1 MKRKSYIMPI
11 VLLIFSLVVVTFF
24 SIYHRTLNT
33 HNHKNSKEKAI
44 SKKLKDISLEEIL
57 GTKATLDFVNS
68 KLNKREN
75 FNLKVNINDL
85 LKVNNINDFSQNFEN
100 YTLRLNSKKV
110 KKKLNFYDKKS
121 GALSYFVRQYEIFFE
136 VRNNNELTEYKIVDK
151 NRIENYLFDLQV
163 KGFVDGKL
171 KMLSDDFYFNLNN
184 DFSNLYE
191 RIFSNE
197 IQNTYS
203 EDLRIY
209 DYKEKIYF
217 MYNEQYLK
225 LLKNYL
231 LYKGFES
238 ENIDLNLCD
247 IDNFANKHNLQNC
260 SRDDF
265 IKTMLIEN
273 SEYIKDYKYNIININ
288 IKNKLYF
295 DLSKEVKVFS
305 NLKIEDKGEV
315 IVTDNRLKIQGVF
328 VNNSNKEKFDFN
340 FEGILFSK
348 NKLTS
353 KYKFL
358 PEVLDVT
365 ARFIKISED
374 FYLEKIDNNDI
385 K

>member
-11 VLLIFSLVVVTFF
+11 VLLIFSLVVVAFF

-44 SKKLKDISLEEIL
+44 SKKLKEISLEEIL
-57 GTKATLDFVNS
+57 STKATLDFVNS

-75 FNLKVNINDL
+75 FSLKVNINDL

-100 YTLRLNSKKV
+100 YDLRLNSKKV
-110 KKKLNFYDKKS
+110 KKKLNFYDRKN

-225 LLKNYL
+225 LLKDYL
-231 LYKGFES
+231 SYKGFELES
-238 ENIDLNLCD
+238 MDINLCD
-247 IDNFANKHNLQNC
+247 IDNLKNC
-260 SRDDF
+260 SREDF
-265 IKTMLIEN
+265 IKNFLLES
-273 SEYIKDYKYNIININ
+273 SEYIKDHKYNIINIDVR
-288 IKNKLYF
+288 NKLYF
-295 DLSKEVKVFS
+295 DLNTEVEIYS
-305 NLKIEDKGEV
+305 NIKIDDSSEI
-315 IVTDNRLKIQGVF
+315 IVTDKSPKIQGVF
-328 VNNSNKEKFDFN
+328 VNKSNKEKFDFN

-348 NKLTS
+348 NKLKS
-353 KYKFL
+353 EYKFL
-358 PEVLDVT
+358 PEVLDLT
-365 ARFIKISED
+365 ARFVKISDD
-374 FYLEKIDNNDI
+374 FYLEKIQKNDI

>member
-100 YTLRLNSKKV
+100 YNLRLNSKKV

-225 LLKNYL
+225 LLKDYL
-231 LYKGFES
+231 SYKGFES
-238 ENIDLNLCD
+238 ESIDINLCD
-247 IDNFANKHNLQNC
+247 IDNLKNC
-260 SRDDF
+260 SREDF
-265 IKTMLIEN
+265 IKNFLLES
-273 SEYIKDYKYNIININ
+273 SEYIKDYKYNIINIDVR
-288 IKNKLYF
+288 NKLYF
-295 DLSKEVKVFS
+295 DLNTEVEIYS
-305 NLKIEDKGEV
+305 NIKIDDSSEI
-315 IVTDNRLKIQGVF
+315 IVTDKSPKIQGVF
-328 VNNSNKEKFDFN
+328 VNKSNKEKFDFN

-348 NKLTS
+348 NKLKS

-374 FYLEKIDNNDI
+374 FYLEKIQKNDI

>member
-11 VLLIFSLVVVTFF
+11 VLLIFSLVVVAFF

-44 SKKLKDISLEEIL
+44 SKKLKEMSLEEIL
-57 GTKATLDFVNS
+57 STKATLDFVNS

-100 YTLRLNSKKV
+100 YDLRLNSKKV
-110 KKKLNFYDKKS
+110 KKKLNFYDRKN

-225 LLKNYL
+225 LLKDYL
-231 LYKGFES
+231 SYKGFELES
-238 ENIDLNLCD
+238 MDINLCD
-247 IDNFANKHNLQNC
+247 IDNLKNC
-260 SRDDF
+260 SREDF
-265 IKTMLIEN
+265 IKNFLLES
-273 SEYIKDYKYNIININ
+273 SEYIKDHKYNIINIDVR
-288 IKNKLYF
+288 NKLYF
-295 DLSKEVKVFS
+295 DLNTEVEIYS
-305 NLKIEDKGEV
+305 NIKIDDSSEI
-315 IVTDNRLKIQGVF
+315 IVTDKSPKIQGVF
-328 VNNSNKEKFDFN
+328 VNKSNKEKFDFN

-348 NKLTS
+348 NKLKS

-358 PEVLDVT
+358 PEVLDLT
-365 ARFIKISED
+365 ARFVKISDD
-374 FYLEKIDNNDI
+374 FYLEKIQKNDI

>member
-11 VLLIFSLVVVTFF
+11 VLLIFSLVVVAFF

-44 SKKLKDISLEEIL
+44 SKKLKEISLEEIL
-57 GTKATLDFVNS
+57 STKATLDFVNS

-100 YTLRLNSKKV
+100 YDLRLNSKKV
-110 KKKLNFYDKKS
+110 KKKLNFYDRKN

-197 IQNTYS
+197 IKNRYS

-225 LLKNYL
+225 LLKDYL
-231 LYKGFES
+231 SYKGFELES
-238 ENIDLNLCD
+238 MDINLCD
-247 IDNFANKHNLQNC
+247 IDNLKNC
-260 SRDDF
+260 SREDF
-265 IKTMLIEN
+265 IKNFLLES
-273 SEYIKDYKYNIININ
+273 SEYIKDHKYNIINIDVR
-288 IKNKLYF
+288 NKLYF
-295 DLSKEVKVFS
+295 DLNTEVEIYS
-305 NLKIEDKGEV
+305 NIKIDDSSEI
-315 IVTDNRLKIQGVF
+315 IVTDKSPKIQGVF
-328 VNNSNKEKFDFN
+328 VNKSNKEKFDFN
-340 FEGILFSK
+340 FEGMLFSK
-348 NKLTS
+348 NKLKS

-358 PEVLDVT
+358 PEVLDLTV
-365 ARFIKISED
+365 RFVKISDD
-374 FYLEKIDNNDI
+374 FYLEKIQKNDI

>member
-1 MKRKSYIMPI
+1 MKRKSYIIPI
-11 VLLIFSLVVVTFF
+11 VLLIFSLVVVAFF

-44 SKKLKDISLEEIL
+44 SKKLKEISLEEIL
-57 GTKATLDFVNS
+57 STKATLDFVNS

-100 YTLRLNSKKV
+100 YDLRLNSKKV
-110 KKKLNFYDKKS
+110 KKKLNFYDRKN

-225 LLKNYL
+225 LLKDYL
-231 LYKGFES
+231 SYKGFELES
-238 ENIDLNLCD
+238 MDINLCD
-247 IDNFANKHNLQNC
+247 IDNLKNC
-260 SRDDF
+260 SREDF
-265 IKTMLIEN
+265 IKNFLLES
-273 SEYIKDYKYNIININ
+273 SEYIKDHKYNIINIDVR
-288 IKNKLYF
+288 NKLYF
-295 DLSKEVKVFS
+295 DLNTEVEIYS
-305 NLKIEDKGEV
+305 NIKIDDSSEI
-315 IVTDNRLKIQGVF
+315 IVTDKSPKIQGVF
-328 VNNSNKEKFDFN
+328 VNKSNKEKFDFN

-348 NKLTS
+348 NKLKS

-358 PEVLDVT
+358 PEVLDLT
-365 ARFIKISED
+365 ARFVKISDD
-374 FYLEKIDNNDI
+374 FYLEKIQKNDI

>member
-11 VLLIFSLVVVTFF
+11 VLLIFSLVVVAFF

-44 SKKLKDISLEEIL
+44 SKKLKEISLEEIL
-57 GTKATLDFVNS
+57 STKATLDFVNS

-85 LKVNNINDFSQNFEN
+85 LKVNNINDFFQNFEN
-100 YTLRLNSKKV
+100 YDLRLNSKKV
-110 KKKLNFYDKKS
+110 KKKLNFYDRKN
-121 GALSYFVRQYEIFFE
+121 GALSYFVHQYEIFFE

-225 LLKNYL
+225 LLKDYL
-231 LYKGFES
+231 SYKGFELES
-238 ENIDLNLCD
+238 MDINLCD
-247 IDNFANKHNLQNC
+247 IDNLKNC
-260 SRDDF
+260 SREDF
-265 IKTMLIEN
+265 IKNFLLES
-273 SEYIKDYKYNIININ
+273 SEYIKDYKYNIINIDVR
-288 IKNKLYF
+288 NKLYF
-295 DLSKEVKVFS
+295 DLNTEVEIYS
-305 NLKIEDKGEV
+305 NIKINDSSEI
-315 IVTDNRLKIQGVF
+315 IVTDKSPKIQGVF
-328 VNNSNKEKFDFN
+328 VNKSNKEKFDFN

-348 NKLTS
+348 NKLKS

-358 PEVLDVT
+358 PEVLDLT
-365 ARFIKISED
+365 ARFVKISED
-374 FYLEKIDNNDI
+374 FYLEKIQKNDI

>member
-11 VLLIFSLVVVTFF
+11 VLLIFSLVVVAFF

-136 VRNNNELTEYKIVDK
+136 VKNNNELTEYKIVDK

-225 LLKNYL
+225 LLKDYL
-231 LYKGFES
+231 SYKGFES
-238 ENIDLNLCD
+238 ESIDINLCD
-247 IDNFANKHNLQNC
+247 IDNLKNC
-260 SRDDF
+260 SREDF
-265 IKTMLIEN
+265 IKNFLLES
-273 SEYIKDYKYNIININ
+273 SEYIKDYKYNIINIDVR
-288 IKNKLYF
+288 NKLYF
-295 DLSKEVKVFS
+295 DLNTEVEIYS
-305 NLKIEDKGEV
+305 NIKIDDSSEI
-315 IVTDNRLKIQGVF
+315 IVTDKSPKIQGVF
-328 VNNSNKEKFDFN
+328 VNKSNKEKFDFN

-348 NKLTS
+348 NKLKS

-358 PEVLDVT
+358 PEVLDLT
-365 ARFIKISED
+365 ARFVKISED
-374 FYLEKIDNNDI
+374 FYLEKIQKNDI

>member
-11 VLLIFSLVVVTFF
+11 VLLIFSLVVVAFF

-44 SKKLKDISLEEIL
+44 SKKLKEISLEEIL
-57 GTKATLDFVNS
+57 STKATLDFVNS

-136 VRNNNELTEYKIVDK
+136 VKNNNELTEYKIVDK

-225 LLKNYL
+225 LLKDYL
-231 LYKGFES
+231 SYKGFES
-238 ENIDLNLCD
+238 ESIDINLCD
-247 IDNFANKHNLQNC
+247 IDNLKNC
-260 SRDDF
+260 SREDF
-265 IKTMLIEN
+265 IKNFLLES
-273 SEYIKDYKYNIININ
+273 SEYIKDHKYNIINIDVR
-288 IKNKLYF
+288 NKLYF
-295 DLSKEVKVFS
+295 DLNTEVEIYS
-305 NLKIEDKGEV
+305 NIKIDDSSEI
-315 IVTDNRLKIQGVF
+315 IVTDKSPKIQGVF
-328 VNNSNKEKFDFN
+328 VNKSNKEKFDFN

-348 NKLTS
+348 NKLKS

-374 FYLEKIDNNDI
+374 FYLEKIQKNDI

>member
-11 VLLIFSLVVVTFF
+11 VLLIFSLVVVAFF

-44 SKKLKDISLEEIL
+44 SKKLKEISLEEIL
-57 GTKATLDFVNS
+57 STKATLDFVNS

-100 YTLRLNSKKV
+100 YDLRLNSKKV
-110 KKKLNFYDKKS
+110 KKKLNFYDRKN

-225 LLKNYL
+225 LLKDYL
-231 LYKGFES
+231 SYKGFELES
-238 ENIDLNLCD
+238 MDINLCD
-247 IDNFANKHNLQNC
+247 IDNLKNC
-260 SRDDF
+260 SREDF
-265 IKTMLIEN
+265 IKNFLLES
-273 SEYIKDYKYNIININ
+273 SEYIKDHKYNIINIDVR
-288 IKNKLYF
+288 NKLYF
-295 DLSKEVKVFS
+295 DLNTEVEIYS
-305 NLKIEDKGEV
+305 NIKIDDSSEI
-315 IVTDNRLKIQGVF
+315 IVTDKSLKIQGIF
-328 VNNSNKEKFDFN
+328 VNKSNKEKFDFN

-348 NKLTS
+348 NKLKS

-358 PEVLDVT
+358 PEVLDLT
-365 ARFIKISED
+365 ARFVKISDD
-374 FYLEKIDNNDI
+374 FYLEKIQKNDI

>member
-11 VLLIFSLVVVTFF
+11 VLLIFSLVVVAFF

-44 SKKLKDISLEEIL
+44 SKKLKEMSLEEIL
-57 GTKATLDFVNS
+57 STKATLDFVNS

-136 VRNNNELTEYKIVDK
+136 VKNNNELTEYKIVDK

-225 LLKNYL
+225 LLKDYL
-231 LYKGFES
+231 SYKGFES
-238 ENIDLNLCD
+238 ESIDINLCD
-247 IDNFANKHNLQNC
+247 IDNLKNC
-260 SRDDF
+260 SREDF
-265 IKTMLIEN
+265 IKNFLLES
-273 SEYIKDYKYNIININ
+273 SEYIKDYKYNIINIDVR
-288 IKNKLYF
+288 NKLYF
-295 DLSKEVKVFS
+295 DLNTEVEIYS
-305 NLKIEDKGEV
+305 NIKIDDSSEI
-315 IVTDNRLKIQGVF
+315 IVTDKSPKIQGLF
-328 VNNSNKEKFDFN
+328 VNKSNKEKFDFN

-348 NKLTS
+348 NKLKS

-374 FYLEKIDNNDI
+374 FYLEKIQKNDI

>member
-136 VRNNNELTEYKIVDK
+136 VKNNNELTEYKIVDK

-225 LLKNYL
+225 LLKDYL
-231 LYKGFES
+231 SYKGFES
-238 ENIDLNLCD
+238 ESIDINLCY
-247 IDNFANKHNLQNC
+247 IDNLKNC
-260 SRDDF
+260 SREDF
-265 IKTMLIEN
+265 IKNFLLES
-273 SEYIKDYKYNIININ
+273 SEYIKDYKYNIINIDVR
-288 IKNKLYF
+288 NKLYF
-295 DLSKEVKVFS
+295 DLNTEVEIYS
-305 NLKIEDKGEV
+305 NIKIDDSSEI
-315 IVTDNRLKIQGVF
+315 IVTDKSPKIQGAF
-328 VNNSNKEKFDFN
+328 VNKSNKEKFDFN

-348 NKLTS
+348 NKLKS

-374 FYLEKIDNNDI
+374 FYLEKIQKNDI

>member
-11 VLLIFSLVVVTFF
+11 VLLIFSLVVVAFF

-44 SKKLKDISLEEIL
+44 SKKLKEMSLEEIL
-57 GTKATLDFVNS
+57 STKATLDFVNN

-100 YTLRLNSKKV
+100 YDLRLNSKKV
-110 KKKLNFYDKKS
+110 KKKLNFYDRKS

-225 LLKNYL
+225 LLKDYL
-231 LYKGFES
+231 SYKGFES
-238 ENIDLNLCD
+238 ESIDINLCD
-247 IDNFANKHNLQNC
+247 IDNLKNC
-260 SRDDF
+260 SREDF
-265 IKTMLIEN
+265 IKNFLLES
-273 SEYIKDYKYNIININ
+273 SEYIKDYKYNIINIDVR
-288 IKNKLYF
+288 NKLYF
-295 DLSKEVKVFS
+295 DLNTEVEIYS
-305 NLKIEDKGEV
+305 NIKIDDSSEI
-315 IVTDNRLKIQGVF
+315 IVTDKSPKIQGVF
-328 VNNSNKEKFDFN
+328 VNKSNKEKFDFN

-348 NKLTS
+348 NKLKS

-358 PEVLDVT
+358 PEVLDLT
-365 ARFIKISED
+365 TRFVKISD
-374 FYLEKIDNNDI
+374 NFYLEKIQKNDI

>member
-1 MKRKSYIMPI
+1 MKRKSYVMPI
-11 VLLIFSLVVVTFF
+11 VLLIFSLVVVAFF

-44 SKKLKDISLEEIL
+44 SKKLKEISLEEIL
-57 GTKATLDFVNS
+57 STKATLDFVNS

-100 YTLRLNSKKV
+100 YDLRLNSKKV
-110 KKKLNFYDKKS
+110 KKKLNFYDRKS

-225 LLKNYL
+225 LLKDYL
-231 LYKGFES
+231 SYKGFELES
-238 ENIDLNLCD
+238 IDINLCD
-247 IDNFANKHNLQNC
+247 IDNLKNC
-260 SRDDF
+260 SREDF
-265 IKTMLIEN
+265 IKNFLLES
-273 SEYIKDYKYNIININ
+273 SEYIKDHKYNIINIDVR
-288 IKNKLYF
+288 NKLYF
-295 DLSKEVKVFS
+295 DLNTEVEIYS
-305 NLKIEDKGEV
+305 NIKIDDSSEI
-315 IVTDNRLKIQGVF
+315 IVTDKSPKIQGVF
-328 VNNSNKEKFDFN
+328 VNKSNKEKFDFN

-348 NKLTS
+348 NKLKS

-358 PEVLDVT
+358 PEVLDLT
-365 ARFIKISED
+365 ARFVKISDD
-374 FYLEKIDNNDI
+374 FYLEKIQKNDI

>member
-11 VLLIFSLVVVTFF
+11 VLLIFSLVVVAFF

-44 SKKLKDISLEEIL
+44 SKKLKEISLEEIL
-57 GTKATLDFVNS
+57 STKATLDFVNS

-121 GALSYFVRQYEIFFE
+121 GALSYFIRQYEIFFE
-136 VRNNNELTEYKIVDK
+136 VKNNNELTEYKIVDK

-225 LLKNYL
+225 LLKDYL
-231 LYKGFES
+231 SYKGFELES
-238 ENIDLNLCD
+238 IDINLCD
-247 IDNFANKHNLQNC
+247 IDNLKNC
-260 SRDDF
+260 SREDF
-265 IKTMLIEN
+265 IKNFLLES
-273 SEYIKDYKYNIININ
+273 SEYIKDYKYNIINIDVR
-288 IKNKLYF
+288 NKLYF
-295 DLSKEVKVFS
+295 DLNTEVEIYS
-305 NLKIEDKGEV
+305 NIKIDDSSEI
-315 IVTDNRLKIQGVF
+315 IVTDKSPKIQGVF
-328 VNNSNKEKFDFN
+328 VNKSNKEKFDFN

-348 NKLTS
+348 NKLKS

-358 PEVLDVT
+358 PEVLDLT
-365 ARFIKISED
+365 ARFVKISDD
-374 FYLEKIDNNDI
+374 FYLEKIQKNDI

>member
-11 VLLIFSLVVVTFF
+11 VLLIFSLVVVAFF

-44 SKKLKDISLEEIL
+44 SKKLKEISLEEIL
-57 GTKATLDFVNS
+57 STKATLDFVNN

-100 YTLRLNSKKV
+100 YDLRLNSKKV
-110 KKKLNFYDKKS
+110 KKKLNFYDRKS

-225 LLKNYL
+225 LLKDYL
-231 LYKGFES
+231 SYKGFELES
-238 ENIDLNLCD
+238 IDINLCD
-247 IDNFANKHNLQNC
+247 IDNLKNC
-260 SRDDF
+260 SREDF
-265 IKTMLIEN
+265 IKNFLLES
-273 SEYIKDYKYNIININ
+273 SEYIKDHKYNIINIDVR
-288 IKNKLYF
+288 NKLYF
-295 DLSKEVKVFS
+295 DLNTEVEIYS
-305 NLKIEDKGEV
+305 NIKIDDSSEI
-315 IVTDNRLKIQGVF
+315 IVTDKSPKIQGVF
-328 VNNSNKEKFDFN
+328 VNKSNKEKFDFN

-348 NKLTS
+348 NKLKS

-358 PEVLDVT
+358 PEVLDLTV
-365 ARFIKISED
+365 RFVKISDD
-374 FYLEKIDNNDI
+374 FYLEKIQ
-385 K
+385 KK

>member
-100 YTLRLNSKKV
+100 YNLRLNSKKV
-110 KKKLNFYDKKS
+110 KKKLNFYDRKS
-121 GALSYFVRQYEIFFE
+121 RALSYFVRQYEIFFE

-225 LLKNYL
+225 LLKDYL
-231 LYKGFES
+231 SYKGFES
-238 ENIDLNLCD
+238 ESIDINLCD
-247 IDNFANKHNLQNC
+247 IDNLKNC
-260 SRDDF
+260 SREDF
-265 IKTMLIEN
+265 IKNFLLES
-273 SEYIKDYKYNIININ
+273 SEYIKDYKYNIINIDVR
-288 IKNKLYF
+288 NKLYF
-295 DLSKEVKVFS
+295 DLNTEVEIYS
-305 NLKIEDKGEV
+305 NIKIDGSSEI
-315 IVTDNRLKIQGVF
+315 IVTDKSPKIQGVF
-328 VNNSNKEKFDFN
+328 VNKSNKEKFDFN

-348 NKLTS
+348 NKLKS

-358 PEVLDVT
+358 PEVLDLT
-365 ARFIKISED
+365 ARFVKISED
-374 FYLEKIDNNDI
+374 FYLEKIQKNDI

>member
-1 MKRKSYIMPI
+1 MKRKTYIMPI
-11 VLLIFSLVVVTFF
+11 VLLIFSLVVVAFF

-44 SKKLKDISLEEIL
+44 SKKLKEISLEEIL
-57 GTKATLDFVNS
+57 STKATLDFVNN

-100 YTLRLNSKKV
+100 YDLRLNSKKV
-110 KKKLNFYDKKS
+110 KKKLNFYDRKS

-225 LLKNYL
+225 LLKDYL
-231 LYKGFES
+231 SYKGFELES
-238 ENIDLNLCD
+238 MDINLCD
-247 IDNFANKHNLQNC
+247 IDNLKNC
-260 SRDDF
+260 SREDF
-265 IKTMLIEN
+265 IKNFLLES
-273 SEYIKDYKYNIININ
+273 SEYIKDHKYNIINIDVR
-288 IKNKLYF
+288 NKLYF
-295 DLSKEVKVFS
+295 DLNTEVEIYS
-305 NLKIEDKGEV
+305 NIKIDDSSEI
-315 IVTDNRLKIQGVF
+315 IVTDKSPKIQGVF
-328 VNNSNKEKFDFN
+328 VNKSNKEKFDFN

-348 NKLTS
+348 NKLKS

-358 PEVLDVT
+358 PEVLDLT
-365 ARFIKISED
+365 TRFVKISD
-374 FYLEKIDNNDI
+374 NFYLEKIQKNDI

>member
-11 VLLIFSLVVVTFF
+11 VLLIFSLVVVAFF

-44 SKKLKDISLEEIL
+44 SKKLKEISLEEIL
-57 GTKATLDFVNS
+57 STKATLDFVNS

-100 YTLRLNSKKV
+100 YDLRLNSKKV
-110 KKKLNFYDKKS
+110 KKKLNFYDRKN

-225 LLKNYL
+225 LLKDYL
-231 LYKGFES
+231 SYKGFELES
-238 ENIDLNLCD
+238 MDINLCD
-247 IDNFANKHNLQNC
+247 IDNLKNC
-260 SRDDF
+260 SREDF
-265 IKTMLIEN
+265 IKNFLLES
-273 SEYIKDYKYNIININ
+273 SEYIKDHKYNIINIDVR
-288 IKNKLYF
+288 NKLYF
-295 DLSKEVKVFS
+295 DLNTEVEIYS
-305 NLKIEDKGEV
+305 NIKINDSSEI
-315 IVTDNRLKIQGVF
+315 IVTDKSPKIQGVF
-328 VNNSNKEKFDFN
+328 VNKSNKEKFDFN

-348 NKLTS
+348 NKLKS

-358 PEVLDVT
+358 PEVLDLT
-365 ARFIKISED
+365 ARFVKISED
-374 FYLEKIDNNDI
+374 FYLEKIQKNDI

>member
-11 VLLIFSLVVVTFF
+11 VLLIFSLVVVAFF

-44 SKKLKDISLEEIL
+44 SKKLKEISLEEIL
-57 GTKATLDFVNS
+57 STKATLDFVNN

-100 YTLRLNSKKV
+100 YDLRLNSKKV
-110 KKKLNFYDKKS
+110 KKKLNFYDRKS

-217 MYNEQYLK
+217 MYNEKYLK
-225 LLKNYL
+225 LLKDYL
-231 LYKGFES
+231 SYKGFELES
-238 ENIDLNLCD
+238 IDINLCD
-247 IDNFANKHNLQNC
+247 IDNLKNC
-260 SRDDF
+260 SREDF
-265 IKTMLIEN
+265 IKNFLLES
-273 SEYIKDYKYNIININ
+273 SEYIKDHKYNIINIDVR
-288 IKNKLYF
+288 NKLYF
-295 DLSKEVKVFS
+295 DLNTEVEIYS
-305 NLKIEDKGEV
+305 NIKIDDSSEI
-315 IVTDNRLKIQGVF
+315 IVTDKSPKIQGVF
-328 VNNSNKEKFDFN
+328 VNKSNKEKFDFN

-348 NKLTS
+348 NKLKS

-358 PEVLDVT
+358 PEVLDLT
-365 ARFIKISED
+365 ARFVKISDD
-374 FYLEKIDNNDI
+374 FYLEKIQKNDI

>member
-11 VLLIFSLVVVTFF
+11 VLLIFSLVVVAFF

-44 SKKLKDISLEEIL
+44 SKKLKEMSLEEIL
-57 GTKATLDFVNS
+57 STKATLDFVNS

-100 YTLRLNSKKV
+100 YDLRLNSKKV
-110 KKKLNFYDKKS
+110 KKKLNFYDRKN

-225 LLKNYL
+225 LLKDYL
-231 LYKGFES
+231 SYKGFES
-238 ENIDLNLCD
+238 ESIDINLCD
-247 IDNFANKHNLQNC
+247 IDNLKNC
-260 SRDDF
+260 SREDF
-265 IKTMLIEN
+265 IKNFLLES
-273 SEYIKDYKYNIININ
+273 SEYIKDYKYNIINIDVR
-288 IKNKLYF
+288 NKLYF
-295 DLSKEVKVFS
+295 DLNTEVEIYS
-305 NLKIEDKGEV
+305 NIKINDSSEI
-315 IVTDNRLKIQGVF
+315 IVTDKSPKIQGVF
-328 VNNSNKEKFDFN
+328 VNKSNKEKFDFN

-348 NKLTS
+348 NKLKS

-358 PEVLDVT
+358 PEVLDLT
-365 ARFIKISED
+365 ARFVKISED
-374 FYLEKIDNNDI
+374 FYLEKIQKNDI

>member
-11 VLLIFSLVVVTFF
+11 VLLIFSLVVVAFF

-44 SKKLKDISLEEIL
+44 SKKLKEISLEEIL
-57 GTKATLDFVNS
+57 STKATLDFVNN

-100 YTLRLNSKKV
+100 YDLRLNSKKV
-110 KKKLNFYDKKS
+110 KKKLNFYDRKN

-225 LLKNYL
+225 LLKDYL
-231 LYKGFES
+231 SYKGFELES
-238 ENIDLNLCD
+238 MDINLCD
-247 IDNFANKHNLQNC
+247 IDNLKNC
-260 SRDDF
+260 SREDF
-265 IKTMLIEN
+265 IKNFLLES
-273 SEYIKDYKYNIININ
+273 SEYIKDHKYNIINIDVR
-288 IKNKLYF
+288 NKLYF
-295 DLSKEVKVFS
+295 DLNTEVEIYS
-305 NLKIEDKGEV
+305 NIKIDDSSEI
-315 IVTDNRLKIQGVF
+315 IVTDKSPKIQGVF
-328 VNNSNKEKFDFN
+328 VNKSNKEKFDFN

-348 NKLTS
+348 NKLKS

-358 PEVLDVT
+358 PEVLDLT
-365 ARFIKISED
+365 ARFVKISDD
-374 FYLEKIDNNDI
+374 FYLKKIQKNDI

>member
-100 YTLRLNSKKV
+100 YNLRLNSKKV
-110 KKKLNFYDKKS
+110 KKKLNFYDRKS

-171 KMLSDDFYFNLNN
+171 KMLSDDFYFNLND

-225 LLKNYL
+225 LLKDYL
-231 LYKGFES
+231 SYKGFES
-238 ENIDLNLCD
+238 ESIDINLCD
-247 IDNFANKHNLQNC
+247 IDNLKNC
-260 SRDDF
+260 SREDF
-265 IKTMLIEN
+265 IKNFLLES
-273 SEYIKDYKYNIININ
+273 SEYIKDYKYNIINIDVR
-288 IKNKLYF
+288 NKLYF
-295 DLSKEVKVFS
+295 DLNTEVEIYS
-305 NLKIEDKGEV
+305 NIKIDGSSEI
-315 IVTDNRLKIQGVF
+315 IVTDKSPKIQGVF
-328 VNNSNKEKFDFN
+328 VNKSNKEKFDFN

-348 NKLTS
+348 NKLKS

-358 PEVLDVT
+358 PEVLDLT
-365 ARFIKISED
+365 ARFVKISED
-374 FYLEKIDNNDI
+374 FYLEKIQKNDI

>member
-11 VLLIFSLVVVTFF
+11 VLLIFSLVVVAFF

-44 SKKLKDISLEEIL
+44 SKKLKEISLEEIL
-57 GTKATLDFVNS
+57 STKATLDFVNN

-100 YTLRLNSKKV
+100 YDLRLNSKKV
-110 KKKLNFYDKKS
+110 KKKLNFYDRKS

-163 KGFVDGKL
+163 KSFVDGKL

-225 LLKNYL
+225 LLKDYL
-231 LYKGFES
+231 SYKGFELES
-238 ENIDLNLCD
+238 MDINLFD
-247 IDNFANKHNLQNC
+247 IDNLKNC
-260 SRDDF
+260 SREDF
-265 IKTMLIEN
+265 IKNFLLES
-273 SEYIKDYKYNIININ
+273 SEYIKDHKYNIINIDVR
-288 IKNKLYF
+288 NKLYF
-295 DLSKEVKVFS
+295 DLNTEVEIYS
-305 NLKIEDKGEV
+305 NIKIDDSSEI
-315 IVTDNRLKIQGVF
+315 IVTDKSPKIQGVF
-328 VNNSNKEKFDFN
+328 VNKSNKEKFDFN

-348 NKLTS
+348 NKLKS

-358 PEVLDVT
+358 PEVLDLT
-365 ARFIKISED
+365 ARFVKISDD
-374 FYLEKIDNNDI
+374 FYLEKIQKNDI

>member
-11 VLLIFSLVVVTFF
+11 VLLIFSLVVVAFF

-44 SKKLKDISLEEIL
+44 SKKLKEISLEEIL
-57 GTKATLDFVNS
+57 STKATLDFVNN

-100 YTLRLNSKKV
+100 YDLRLNSKKV
-110 KKKLNFYDKKS
+110 KKKLNFYDRKS

-225 LLKNYL
+225 LLKDYL
-231 LYKGFES
+231 SYKGFELES
-238 ENIDLNLCD
+238 IDINLCD
-247 IDNFANKHNLQNC
+247 IDNLKNC
-260 SRDDF
+260 SREDF
-265 IKTMLIEN
+265 IKNFLLES
-273 SEYIKDYKYNIININ
+273 SEYIKDHKYNIINIDVR
-288 IKNKLYF
+288 NKLYF
-295 DLSKEVKVFS
+295 DLNTEVEIYS
-305 NLKIEDKGEV
+305 NIKIDDSSEI
-315 IVTDNRLKIQGVF
+315 IVTDKSPKIQGVF
-328 VNNSNKEKFDFN
+328 VNKSNKEKFDFN

-348 NKLTS
+348 NKLKS

-358 PEVLDVT
+358 PEVLDLT
-365 ARFIKISED
+365 TRFVKISD
-374 FYLEKIDNNDI
+374 NFYLEKIQKNDI

>member
-11 VLLIFSLVVVTFF
+11 VLLIFSLVVVAFF

-44 SKKLKDISLEEIL
+44 SKKLKEMSLEEIL
-57 GTKATLDFVNS
+57 STKATLDFVNS

-100 YTLRLNSKKV
+100 YNLRLNSKKV
-110 KKKLNFYDKKS
+110 KKKLNFYDRKS

-225 LLKNYL
+225 LLKDYL
-231 LYKGFES
+231 SYKGFES
-238 ENIDLNLCD
+238 ESIDINLCD
-247 IDNFANKHNLQNC
+247 IDNLKNC
-260 SRDDF
+260 SREDF
-265 IKTMLIEN
+265 IKHFLLES
-273 SEYIKDYKYNIININ
+273 SEYIKDYKYNIINIDVR
-288 IKNKLYF
+288 NKLYF
-295 DLSKEVKVFS
+295 DLNTEVEIYS
-305 NLKIEDKGEV
+305 NIKIDDSSEI
-315 IVTDNRLKIQGVF
+315 IVTDKSPKIQGVF
-328 VNNSNKEKFDFN
+328 VNKSNKEKFDFN

-348 NKLTS
+348 NKLKS

-358 PEVLDVT
+358 PEVLDLT
-365 ARFIKISED
+365 ARFVKISED
-374 FYLEKIDNNDI
+374 FYLEKIQKNDI

>member
-11 VLLIFSLVVVTFF
+11 VLLIFSLVVVAFF

-44 SKKLKDISLEEIL
+44 SKKLKEMSLEEIL
-57 GTKATLDFVNS
+57 STKATLDFVNS

-100 YTLRLNSKKV
+100 YDLRLNSKKV
-110 KKKLNFYDKKS
+110 KKKLNFYDRKN

-225 LLKNYL
+225 LLKDYL
-231 LYKGFES
+231 SYKGFELKS
-238 ENIDLNLCD
+238 MDINLCD
-247 IDNFANKHNLQNC
+247 IDNLKNC
-260 SRDDF
+260 SREDF
-265 IKTMLIEN
+265 IKNFLLES
-273 SEYIKDYKYNIININ
+273 SEYIKDHKYNIINIDVR
-288 IKNKLYF
+288 NKLYF
-295 DLSKEVKVFS
+295 DLNTEVEIYS
-305 NLKIEDKGEV
+305 NIKIDDSSEI
-315 IVTDNRLKIQGVF
+315 IVTDKSPKIQGVF
-328 VNNSNKEKFDFN
+328 VNKSNKEKFDFN

-348 NKLTS
+348 NKLKS

-358 PEVLDVT
+358 PEVLDLT
-365 ARFIKISED
+365 ARFVKISDD
-374 FYLEKIDNNDI
+374 FYLEKIQKNDI

>member
-11 VLLIFSLVVVTFF
+11 VLLIFSLVVVAFF

-44 SKKLKDISLEEIL
+44 SKKLKEISLEEIL
-57 GTKATLDFVNS
+57 STKATLDFVNS

-100 YTLRLNSKKV
+100 YDLRLNSKKV
-110 KKKLNFYDKKS
+110 KKKLNFYDRKN

-225 LLKNYL
+225 LLKDYL
-231 LYKGFES
+231 SYKGFELES
-238 ENIDLNLCD
+238 MDINLCD
-247 IDNFANKHNLQNC
+247 IDNLKNC
-260 SRDDF
+260 SREDF
-265 IKTMLIEN
+265 IKNFLLES
-273 SEYIKDYKYNIININ
+273 SEYIKDHKYNIINIDVR
-288 IKNKLYF
+288 NKLYF
-295 DLSKEVKVFS
+295 DLNTEVEIYS
-305 NLKIEDKGEV
+305 NIKIDDSSEI
-315 IVTDNRLKIQGVF
+315 IVTDKSPKIQGVF
-328 VNNSNKEKFDFN
+328 VNKSNKEKFDFN

-348 NKLTS
+348 NKLKS
-353 KYKFL
+353 EYKFL
-358 PEVLDVT
+358 PEVLDLT
-365 ARFIKISED
+365 ARFVKISND
-374 FYLEKIDNNDI
+374 FYLEKIQKNDI

>member
-11 VLLIFSLVVVTFF
+11 VLLIFSLVVVAFF

-44 SKKLKDISLEEIL
+44 SKKLKEISLEEIL
-57 GTKATLDFVNS
+57 STKATLDFVNN

-100 YTLRLNSKKV
+100 YDLRLNSKKV
-110 KKKLNFYDKKS
+110 KKKLNFYDRKS

-225 LLKNYL
+225 LLKDYL
-231 LYKGFES
+231 SYKGFELES
-238 ENIDLNLCD
+238 MDINLCD
-247 IDNFANKHNLQNC
+247 IDNLKNC
-260 SRDDF
+260 SREDF
-265 IKTMLIEN
+265 IKNFLLES
-273 SEYIKDYKYNIININ
+273 SEYIKDHKYNIINIDVR
-288 IKNKLYF
+288 NKLYF
-295 DLSKEVKVFS
+295 DLNTEVEIYS
-305 NLKIEDKGEV
+305 NIKIDDSSEI
-315 IVTDNRLKIQGVF
+315 IVTDKSPKIQGVF
-328 VNNSNKEKFDFN
+328 VNKSNKEKFDFN

-348 NKLTS
+348 NKLKS

-358 PEVLDVT
+358 PEMLDLT
-365 ARFIKISED
+365 ARFVKISDD
-374 FYLEKIDNNDI
+374 FYLEKIQKNDI

>member
-11 VLLIFSLVVVTFF
+11 VLLIFSLVVVAFF

-44 SKKLKDISLEEIL
+44 SKKLKEISLEEIL
-57 GTKATLDFVNS
+57 STKATLDFVNS

-85 LKVNNINDFSQNFEN
+85 LKVNNINDFFQNFEN
-100 YTLRLNSKKV
+100 YDLRLNSKKV
-110 KKKLNFYDKKS
+110 KKKLNFYDRKN

-225 LLKNYL
+225 LLKDYL
-231 LYKGFES
+231 SYKGFELES
-238 ENIDLNLCD
+238 MDINLCD
-247 IDNFANKHNLQNC
+247 IDNLKNC
-260 SRDDF
+260 SREDF
-265 IKTMLIEN
+265 IKNFLLES
-273 SEYIKDYKYNIININ
+273 SEYIKDHKYNIINIDVR
-288 IKNKLYF
+288 NKLYF
-295 DLSKEVKVFS
+295 DLNTEVEIYS
-305 NLKIEDKGEV
+305 NIKIDDSSEI
-315 IVTDNRLKIQGVF
+315 IVTDKSPKIQGVF
-328 VNNSNKEKFDFN
+328 VNKSNKEKFDFN

-348 NKLTS
+348 NKLKS

-358 PEVLDVT
+358 PEVLDLT
-365 ARFIKISED
+365 ARFVKISDD
-374 FYLEKIDNNDI
+374 FYLEKIQKNDI

>member
-11 VLLIFSLVVVTFF
+11 VLLIFSLVVVAFF

-44 SKKLKDISLEEIL
+44 SKKLKEISLEEIL
-57 GTKATLDFVNS
+57 STKATLDFVNN

-100 YTLRLNSKKV
+100 YDLRLNSKKV
-110 KKKLNFYDKKS
+110 KKKLNFYDRKS

-225 LLKNYL
+225 LLKDYL
-231 LYKGFES
+231 SYKGFELES
-238 ENIDLNLCD
+238 MDINLCD
-247 IDNFANKHNLQNC
+247 IDNLKNC
-260 SRDDF
+260 SREDF
-265 IKTMLIEN
+265 IKNFLLES
-273 SEYIKDYKYNIININ
+273 SEYIKDHKYNIINIDVR
-288 IKNKLYF
+288 NKLYF
-295 DLSKEVKVFS
+295 DLNTEVEIYS
-305 NLKIEDKGEV
+305 NIKIDDSSEI
-315 IVTDNRLKIQGVF
+315 IVTDKSPKIQGVF
-328 VNNSNKEKFDFN
+328 VNKSNKEKFDFN

-348 NKLTS
+348 NKLKS

-358 PEVLDVT
+358 PEVLDLT
-365 ARFIKISED
+365 ARFVKISDD
-374 FYLEKIDNNDI
+374 FYLEKIQKNDI

>member
-11 VLLIFSLVVVTFF
+11 VLLISSLVVVTFF

-136 VRNNNELTEYKIVDK
+136 VKNNNELTEYKIVDK

-225 LLKNYL
+225 LLKDYL
-231 LYKGFES
+231 SYKGFES
-238 ENIDLNLCD
+238 ESIDINLCD
-247 IDNFANKHNLQNC
+247 IDNLKNC
-260 SRDDF
+260 SREDF
-265 IKTMLIEN
+265 IKNFLLES
-273 SEYIKDYKYNIININ
+273 SEYIKDYKYNIINIDVR
-288 IKNKLYF
+288 NKLYF
-295 DLSKEVKVFS
+295 DLNTEVEIYS
-305 NLKIEDKGEV
+305 NIKIDDSSEI
-315 IVTDNRLKIQGVF
+315 IVTDKSPKIQGVF
-328 VNNSNKEKFDFN
+328 VNKSNKEKFDFN

-348 NKLTS
+348 NKLKS

-374 FYLEKIDNNDI
+374 FYLEKIQKNDI

>member
-100 YTLRLNSKKV
+100 YNLRLNSKKV
-110 KKKLNFYDKKS
+110 KKKLNFYDRKS

-163 KGFVDGKL
+163 KGFVEGKL

-225 LLKNYL
+225 LLKDYL
-231 LYKGFES
+231 SYKGFES
-238 ENIDLNLCD
+238 ESIDINLCD
-247 IDNFANKHNLQNC
+247 IDNLKNC
-260 SRDDF
+260 SREDF
-265 IKTMLIEN
+265 IKNFLLES
-273 SEYIKDYKYNIININ
+273 SEYIKDYKYNIINIDVR
-288 IKNKLYF
+288 NKLYF
-295 DLSKEVKVFS
+295 DLNTEVEIYS
-305 NLKIEDKGEV
+305 NIKIDGSSEI
-315 IVTDNRLKIQGVF
+315 IVTDKSPKIQGVF
-328 VNNSNKEKFDFN
+328 VNKSNKEKFDFN

-348 NKLTS
+348 NKLKS

-358 PEVLDVT
+358 PEVLDLT
-365 ARFIKISED
+365 ARFVKISED
-374 FYLEKIDNNDI
+374 FYLEKIQKNDI

>member
-44 SKKLKDISLEEIL
+44 SKKLKEISLEEIL
-57 GTKATLDFVNS
+57 STKATLDFVNN

-100 YTLRLNSKKV
+100 YDLRLNSKKV
-110 KKKLNFYDKKS
+110 KKKLNFYDRKS

-225 LLKNYL
+225 LLKDYL
-231 LYKGFES
+231 SYKGFELES
-238 ENIDLNLCD
+238 IDINLCD
-247 IDNFANKHNLQNC
+247 IDNLKNC
-260 SRDDF
+260 SREDF
-265 IKTMLIEN
+265 IKNFLLES
-273 SEYIKDYKYNIININ
+273 SEYIKDHKYNIINIDVR
-288 IKNKLYF
+288 NKLYF
-295 DLSKEVKVFS
+295 DLNTEVEIYS
-305 NLKIEDKGEV
+305 NIKIDDSSEI
-315 IVTDNRLKIQGVF
+315 IVTDKSPKIQGVF
-328 VNNSNKEKFDFN
+328 VNKSNKEKFDFN

-348 NKLTS
+348 NKLKS

-358 PEVLDVT
+358 PEVLDLT
-365 ARFIKISED
+365 ARFVKISDD
-374 FYLEKIDNNDI
+374 FYLEKIQKNDI

>member
-11 VLLIFSLVVVTFF
+11 VLLIFSLVVVAFF

-44 SKKLKDISLEEIL
+44 SKKLKEISLEEIL
-57 GTKATLDFVNS
+57 STKATLDFVNS

-100 YTLRLNSKKV
+100 YNLRLNSKKV
-110 KKKLNFYDKKS
+110 KKKLNFYDRKN

-225 LLKNYL
+225 LLKDYL
-231 LYKGFES
+231 SYKGFES
-238 ENIDLNLCD
+238 ESMDINLCD
-247 IDNFANKHNLQNC
+247 IDNLKNC
-260 SRDDF
+260 SREDF
-265 IKTMLIEN
+265 IKNFLLES
-273 SEYIKDYKYNIININ
+273 SEYIKDYKYNIINIDVR
-288 IKNKLYF
+288 NKLYF
-295 DLSKEVKVFS
+295 DLNTEVEIYS
-305 NLKIEDKGEV
+305 NIKIDGSSEI
-315 IVTDNRLKIQGVF
+315 IVTDKSPKIQGVF
-328 VNNSNKEKFDFN
+328 VNKSNKEKFDFN

-348 NKLTS
+348 NKLKS

-358 PEVLDVT
+358 PEVLDLT
-365 ARFIKISED
+365 ARFVKISED
-374 FYLEKIDNNDI
+374 FYLEKIQKNDI

>member
-11 VLLIFSLVVVTFF
+11 VLLIFSLVVVAFF

-44 SKKLKDISLEEIL
+44 SKKLKEISLEEIL
-57 GTKATLDFVNS
+57 STKATLDFVNN

-100 YTLRLNSKKV
+100 YDLRLNSKKV
-110 KKKLNFYDKKS
+110 KKKLNFYDRKS

-184 DFSNLYE
+184 DFSNLHE

-225 LLKNYL
+225 LLKDYL
-231 LYKGFES
+231 SYKGFELES
-238 ENIDLNLCD
+238 IDINLCD
-247 IDNFANKHNLQNC
+247 IDNLKNC
-260 SRDDF
+260 SREDF
-265 IKTMLIEN
+265 IKNFLLES
-273 SEYIKDYKYNIININ
+273 SEYIKDHKYNIINIDVRD
-288 IKNKLYF
+288 KMYF
-295 DLSKEVKVFS
+295 DLNTEVEIYS
-305 NLKIEDKGEV
+305 NIKIDDSSEI
-315 IVTDNRLKIQGVF
+315 IVTDKSPKIQGVF
-328 VNNSNKEKFDFN
+328 VNKSNKEKFDFN

-348 NKLTS
+348 NKLKS

-358 PEVLDVT
+358 PEVLDLT
-365 ARFIKISED
+365 ARFVKISDD
-374 FYLEKIDNNDI
+374 FYLEKIQKNDI

>member
-11 VLLIFSLVVVTFF
+11 VLLIFSLVVVAFF

-44 SKKLKDISLEEIL
+44 SKKLKEISLEEIL
-57 GTKATLDFVNS
+57 STKATLDFVNS

-100 YTLRLNSKKV
+100 YDLRLNSKKV
-110 KKKLNFYDKKS
+110 KKKLNFYDRKN

-225 LLKNYL
+225 LLKDYL
-231 LYKGFES
+231 SYKGFELES
-238 ENIDLNLCD
+238 MDINLCD
-247 IDNFANKHNLQNC
+247 IDNLKNC
-260 SRDDF
+260 SREDF
-265 IKTMLIEN
+265 IKNFLLES
-273 SEYIKDYKYNIININ
+273 SEYIKDHKYNIINIDVR
-288 IKNKLYF
+288 NKLYF
-295 DLSKEVKVFS
+295 DLNTEVEIYS
-305 NLKIEDKGEV
+305 NIKIDDSSEI
-315 IVTDNRLKIQGVF
+315 IVTDKSPKIQGVF
-328 VNNSNKEKFDFN
+328 VNKSNKEKFDFN

-348 NKLTS
+348 NKLKS

-358 PEVLDVT
+358 PEVLDLT
-365 ARFIKISED
+365 ARFVKISDD
-374 FYLEKIDNNDI
+374 FYPEKIQKNDI

>member
-57 GTKATLDFVNS
+57 STKATLDFVNN

-100 YTLRLNSKKV
+100 YDLRLNSKKV

-136 VRNNNELTEYKIVDK
+136 VKNNNELTEYKIVDK

-225 LLKNYL
+225 LLKDYL
-231 LYKGFES
+231 SYKGFES
-238 ENIDLNLCD
+238 ESIDINLCD
-247 IDNFANKHNLQNC
+247 IDNLKNC
-260 SRDDF
+260 SREDF
-265 IKTMLIEN
+265 IKNFLLES
-273 SEYIKDYKYNIININ
+273 SEYIKDYKYNIINIDVR
-288 IKNKLYF
+288 NKLYF
-295 DLSKEVKVFS
+295 DLNTEVEIYS
-305 NLKIEDKGEV
+305 NIKIDDSSEI
-315 IVTDNRLKIQGVF
+315 IVTDKSPKIQGVF
-328 VNNSNKEKFDFN
+328 VNKSNKEKFDFN

-348 NKLTS
+348 NKLKS

-374 FYLEKIDNNDI
+374 FYLEKIQKNDI

>member
-11 VLLIFSLVVVTFF
+11 VLLIFSLVVVAFF

-44 SKKLKDISLEEIL
+44 SKKLKEISLEEIL
-57 GTKATLDFVNS
+57 STKATLDFVNS

-100 YTLRLNSKKV
+100 YDLRLNSKKV
-110 KKKLNFYDKKS
+110 KKKLNFYDRKN
-121 GALSYFVRQYEIFFE
+121 GALSYFVHQYEIFFE

-225 LLKNYL
+225 LLKDYL
-231 LYKGFES
+231 SYKGFES
-238 ENIDLNLCD
+238 ESIDINLCD
-247 IDNFANKHNLQNC
+247 IDNLKNC
-260 SRDDF
+260 SREDF
-265 IKTMLIEN
+265 IKNFLLES
-273 SEYIKDYKYNIININ
+273 SEYIKDYKYNIINIDVR
-288 IKNKLYF
+288 NKLYF
-295 DLSKEVKVFS
+295 DLNTEVEIYS
-305 NLKIEDKGEV
+305 NIKIDDSSEI
-315 IVTDNRLKIQGVF
+315 IVTDKSPKIQGVF
-328 VNNSNKEKFDFN
+328 VNKSNKEKFDFN

-348 NKLTS
+348 NKLKS

-374 FYLEKIDNNDI
+374 FYLEKIQKNDI